1 MSEITINQ
9 AVSCAQFV
17 ARAEHVRAAYRAGEI
32 TYTQLRREL
41 DAAQPVSAEASAR
54 QQCRMAMAWLRKARA
69 AGKALMWWEHA
80 HYMSAARRSI
90 ETIASPVWRA
100 RMTRA
105 ANAVEMMAKLE
116 DPR

>member
-9 AVSCAQFV
+9 AVNCAQFV

-41 DAAQPVSAEASAR
+41 DALQPKPAQSAR
-54 QQCRMAMAWLRKARA
+54 QQCRMAISWLRKARD

-80 HYMSAARRSI
+80 HYLGAARRSI
-90 ETIASPVWRA
+90 ALIASPVWRA
-100 RMTRA
+100 RMTCA
-105 ANAVEMMAKLE
+105 ADSIAAMDTWTVNHA
-116 DPR
+116 

>member
-1 MSEITINQ
+1 MSEITILE
-9 AVSCAQFV
+9 AVGCAQFV

-41 DAAQPVSAEASAR
+41 DALQPKPVQSAR
-54 QQCRMAMAWLRKARA
+54 QQCRMAISWLRKARDA
-69 AGKALMWWEHA
+69 ARASLWHQHET
-80 HYMSAARRSI
+80 YVNAARRSI
-90 ETIASPVWRA
+90 EGIVSRTWRV

-105 ANAVEMMAKLE
+105 ANAIAMMAKRLE

>member
-1 MSEITINQ
+1 MSDTIFE

-17 ARAEHVRAAYRAGEI
+17 ARAEHVRAAYRAGDI

-41 DAAQPVSAEASAR
+41 DALQPKPVQSAR
-54 QQCRMAMAWLRKARA
+54 QQCRMALSWLRKARA
-69 AGKALMWWEHA
+69 AARASLWYQHGQYVE
-80 HYMSAARRSI
+80 AARRSI
-90 ETIASPVWRA
+90 EGIASQLWRM

-105 ANAVEMMAKLE
+105 ANAIAMMASKLE

>member
-9 AVSCAQFV
+9 AVNCAQFV

-41 DAAQPVSAEASAR
+41 DALQPKPAQAPR
-54 QQCRMAMAWLRKARA
+54 TQCRMALSWLRKARA
-69 AGKALMWWEHA
+69 SGKALMWWEHA
-80 HYMSAARRSI
+80 HYLGAARRSI
-90 ETIASPVWRA
+90 DGIVSRTWRA
-100 RMTRA
+100 RMSRA
-105 ANAVEMMAKLE
+105 ADAIEAMANHLE